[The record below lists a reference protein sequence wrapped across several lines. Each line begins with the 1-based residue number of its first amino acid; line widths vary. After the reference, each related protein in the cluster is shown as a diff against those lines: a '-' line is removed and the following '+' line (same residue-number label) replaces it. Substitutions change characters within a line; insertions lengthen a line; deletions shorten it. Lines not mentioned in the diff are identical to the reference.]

1 MARDVIEILEDAL
14 ALPLEARAALI
25 DSLLDSLD
33 SEVDENAED
42 LWQKE
47 ILNRVEQINRQE
59 ARTELWPAVRARL
72 TTRVRSGS

>member
-14 ALPLEARAALI
+14 ALPLEARGVLI
-25 DSLLDSLD
+25 NSLVDSLD

-59 ARTELWPAVRARL
+59 ARTEPWSAVRAQL
-72 TTRVRSGS
+72 TTRVRSGG

>member
-25 DSLLDSLD
+25 NSLVDSLD

-59 ARTELWPAVRARL
+59 ARTEPWPAVRARL
-72 TTRVRSGS
+72 TTRVRSGG